1 MNLSR
6 VLIDIRLL
14 SSGKTTGIEEYTR
27 QMVKHLPVIDRD
39 NEYALFYNSFKRR
52 EIELEWGDYPPI
64 RANRRIIG
72 GHIHKN
78 SEAPQNARSVS
89 VKKYSIPN
97 KLFDA
102 SMRFFGYPKID
113 AWIRTDLIFSP
124 HFNILS
130 YSRGV
135 KRVMTVHD
143 LSFLHHPQFFSWRK
157 RFWHWLQ
164 NYKEQ
169 ILRADHLI
177 AVSDYTKADVVELIG
192 VPAEKITRIY
202 SGIDASFRKISLDDE
217 EMQKYKRQHAMTR
230 PFFLYMG
237 VLEPRKNIVAIIRA
251 FNAIKEDS
259 RFREFQLVLAG
270 SAGWLYN
277 EIFEEARR
285 SRWKTDIRFLGEIAP
300 HDRVYTYNLAEAFIY
315 PSFFEGFGFPPLE
328 AQACGIAV
336 IASNRSSLPEILGSS
351 ALLVDP
357 WRIDDIVVAAKEI
370 VLSPRFKEKMV
381 QAGFQNIRRF
391 DWKKTATETL
401 EIFKIQNSRF

>member
-1 MNLSR
+1 
-6 VLIDIRLL
+6 
-14 SSGKTTGIEEYTR
+14 
-27 QMVKHLPVIDRD
+27 
-39 NEYALFYNSFKRR
+39 
-52 EIELEWGDYPPI
+52 
-64 RANRRIIG
+64 
-72 GHIHKN
+72 
-78 SEAPQNARSVS
+78 
-89 VKKYSIPN
+89 
-97 KLFDA
+97 
-102 SMRFFGYPKID
+102 
-113 AWIRTDLIFSP
+113 
-124 HFNILS
+124 
-130 YSRGV
+130 
-135 KRVMTVHD
+135 
-143 LSFLHHPQFFSWRK
+143 
-157 RFWHWLQ
+157 
-164 NYKEQ
+164 
-169 ILRADHLI
+169 
-177 AVSDYTKADVVELIG
+177 
-192 VPAEKITRIY
+192 
-202 SGIDASFRKISLDDE
+202 
-217 EMQKYKRQHAMTR
+217 MQKYKRQHAMTR

-285 SRWKTDIRFLGEIAP
+285 SRWKTDIRFLGEIA
-300 HDRVYTYNLAEAFIY
+300 HADRVYKYNLAEAFIY